1 MNSLFMA
8 FLSSSS
14 QSREELGKSMQGGS
28 VAGAGG
34 GASDPGGGHL
44 TQRGLGGMQAGGKTG
59 SASVLKLEPS
69 RGAGVV
75 RLGKLPALDLAQGP
89 GGSLASGSML
99 RRGLA

>member
-28 VAGAGG
+28 VAGVGG
-34 GASDPGGGHL
+34 GASDPGGHL
-44 TQRGLGGMQAGGKTG
+44 TQRGLGGMQAGGQTG

-75 RLGKLPALDLAQGP
+75 RSGKLPSLDLAQGP